1 MNAKLLHRKLA
12 FILLPA
18 LILLPIIGTN
28 AAVQAEN
35 CVSVES
41 ISFNKPT
48 PLVQGAV
55 VKFGVSLTN
64 NCRGFAA
71 VNILCKIDGELWD
84 SGYVTM
90 TAHEST
96 TVWSHKSWAA
106 TAGAHNI
113 TIIADDN
120 SLTRRFIVKSTR

>member
-1 MNAKLLHRKLA
+1 MNAKLLYRKLA
-12 FILLPA
+12 FLLLPA

-35 CVSVES
+35 CVSIQS
-41 ISFNKPT
+41 ISFNLPI
-48 PLVQGAV
+48 PLVQGEA

-64 NCRGFAA
+64 NCRGFTA
-71 VNILCKIDGELWD
+71 VNIQCKIDGELWD

-90 TAHEST
+90 TAYEST
-96 TVWSHKSWAA
+96 TLWSNKAW
-106 TAGAHNI
+106 TAKAGDHTV